1 MPVFIKRP
9 LSGSD
14 EGLPFTVTATAS
26 GDGKLLH
33 QVQATATNVFELV
46 TLWFN
51 NGATA
56 GAQIEPIIEVTNG
69 ASSLQMQNR
78 VETQNTSVKAPKLVL
93 NQLPL
98 SGTDS
103 AIHAY
108 ATEGVTF
115 FAWGHVDRI
124 ATG

>member
-1 MPVFIKRP
+1 MPVFTRQI
-9 LSGSD
+9 LSESADGQPV
-14 EGLPFTVTATAS
+14 GVTATAA
-26 GDGKLLH
+26 GGGRLLH

-46 TLWFN
+46 TLWIN
-51 NGATA
+51 NGSTTVNAD
-56 GAQIEPIIEVTNG
+56 PILEVTNG
-69 ASSLQMQNR
+69 ASSLEMQTR
-78 VETQNTSVKAPKLVL
+78 VNTQAGNVRAPKLVL